1 MSTMLLSVRQKADL
15 LPTAA
20 SSSGKFINACLKS
33 TSSSHNSKVQQ
44 QEKPQNIEKTPET
57 IVKETSLSEVEYGVP
72 TRMMASEA
80 FVEAMLAQ
88 GVTDMFG
95 IVGSAF
101 MDPLDIFP
109 EAGIR
114 FVSVQHEQN
123 AGHMADGYARATG
136 KHGVCIAQNGP
147 GK

>member
-1 MSTMLLSVRQKADL
+1 MLRSVRQKADL

-20 SSSGKFINACLKS
+20 SSSGKFINSCFKS

-44 QEKPQNIEKTPET
+44 EQPQSDVEKRILTPET
-57 IVKETSLSEVEYGVP
+57 FTKESSSSEVEYGVP